1 MIVFENVVVD
11 GENVITA
18 YSGDVKANTITLQG
32 VAEHDYSYDLPEGN
46 AAANWFD
53 DPAAVAAR
61 AAFKYPKGYYS
72 IKDKVGVL
80 MANPETAQILGQAM
94 AQMMG
99 GAGDLMGGGMEM
111 GESMKEF
118 MNMMRL
124 SDMLKMLGAGMP
136 AEAKL
141 ALNEALTKIKK

>member
-1 MIVFENVVVD
+1 MRFSFAFTHSLNCF
-11 GENVITA
+11 G
-18 YSGDVKANTITLQG
+18 
-32 VAEHDYSYDLPEGN
+32 SYDLPEGN
-46 AAANWFD
+46 QGANWFD

-80 MANPETAQILGQAM
+80 LGNPETAAIVSETFKSMM
-94 AQMMG
+94 A
-99 GAGDLMGGGMEM
+99 GAGGLMGGGMEM

-124 SDMLKMLGAGMP
+124 NDMLKMMGPAFP